1 MSEKQPPSERT
12 RVRQISDR
20 GAYGLES
27 VAGVLDAGLI
37 GHVGFVADGQP
48 FVIPMAYGRID
59 DHVYLHASMA
69 SRIVQCLRQGAPVC
83 LTVTILDG
91 IVLARSLF
99 HHSMNYRSVV
109 VLGKP
114 VEVTEELEKLAAL
127 EAVAEQLVPGR
138 SREARRPNERELEV
152 TAVLRLSLAE
162 ASVKARTG
170 PPGDEEEDYAL
181 DVWAGVIPL
190 ERRTLPPQAD
200 ARMPEGRSLPES
212 VRSFPDAPETGRRS
226 L

>member
-1 MSEKQPPSERT
+1 MSEKRPASERI
-12 RVRQISDR
+12 RVRQAPDR
-20 GAYGLES
+20 GSYDRES
-27 VAGVLDAGLI
+27 VASVLDAGLI

-48 FVIPMAYGRID
+48 FVIPMVYGRIGE
-59 DHVYLHASMA
+59 HVYLHASAA
-69 SRIVQCLRQGAPVC
+69 SRIVRCLRQGGPVC

-91 IVLARSLF
+91 LVLARSLF

-109 VLGKP
+109 VLGCP
-114 VEVTEELEKLAAL
+114 AEVTDEKEKLAAL
-127 EAVAEQLVPGR
+127 EAIAEHLVPGR
-138 SREARRPNERELEV
+138 VSEARGPNERELEV
-152 TAVLRLSLAE
+152 TSVLRLSLEE

-190 ERRTLPPQAD
+190 QRSTLPPQAD
-200 ARMPEGRSLPES
+200 ARMPQGRLLPES
-212 VRSFPDAPETGRRS
+212 VRRFPDAPEAGPR

>member
-1 MSEKQPPSERT
+1 MSE
-12 RVRQISDR
+12 R
-20 GAYGLES
+20 GSYDLES
-27 VAGVLDAGLI
+27 IASVLDAGLI

-48 FVIPMAYGRID
+48 FVMPMAYGRID
-59 DHVYLHASMA
+59 EHVYLHASTA
-69 SRIVQCLRQGAPVC
+69 SRIIRCLREGAPLC

-91 IVLARSLF
+91 LVLARSLF

-109 VLGKP
+109 VLGNP
-114 VEVTEELEKLAAL
+114 VEVTDEQEKLAAL
-127 EAVAEQLVPGR
+127 DAVAEHLLPGR
-138 SREARRPNERELEV
+138 SGEARRPNERELEV

-190 ERRTLPPQAD
+190 QRRTLPPQAD
-200 ARMPEGRSLPES
+200 ARMPEGRPLPES
-212 VRSFPDAPETGRRS
+212 VRTFPDAPEMRSRRG
-226 L
+226 